1 MDGAARVVGKK
12 KSDRSDRLT
21 RAAQRLF
28 HRRGV
33 HAVSLR
39 DVAAAARVPAGGVFY
54 HFPSKA
60 ALVRAAAET
69 RRAEVE
75 VLLARLEE
83 RVTDPAERLEAL
95 CAALAEGAS
104 VTARHGC
111 PMLRMVTEL
120 EGARGE
126 EAEARAA
133 MRAALADIRWFVAR
147 TLRATGRSPRT
158 AERES
163 ARFLALW
170 QGGIALALAGGGR
183 AVLAEELARLP
194 DQVLG
199 TRVPRARKSRPEST
213 PGG

>member
-1 MDGAARVVGKK
+1 MSKK

-39 DVAAAARVPAGGVFY
+39 DVAAAARVPPGGVFY

-75 VLLARLEE
+75 ALLTRLEE
-83 RVTDPAERLEAL
+83 RLADPAERVEAL
-95 CAALAEGAS
+95 CAALGEGAS

-120 EGARGE
+120 DGARGD

-147 TLRATGRSPRT
+147 ALRAAGRAPRI

-183 AVLAEELARLP
+183 AVLEEELARLP
-194 DQVLG
+194 GRVLG
-199 TRVPRARKSRPEST
+199 AQGPRARKNRPEGA